1 MEIINFPMTGC
12 FDSKTI
18 ELAEKLQKAEPGD
31 QFKLCLYDSGTV
43 AVDSVLAFHEIMRT
57 RPRGIGVHIHS
68 HICLMGSEVL
78 VWLAG
83 DTRTMRSDAWIQ
95 FWEYDRYWQ
104 GRSDFQQFLDSLER
118 RELQGQKTAFQE
130 NYLQV
135 ERLVKK
141 HVPVHLLNRR
151 VWVGELDEWNIIK
164 PAVVVAKPAPGHGT
178 KEKVAPSP
186 EVAKMTANATQ
197 KTLF

>member
-1 MEIINFPMTGC
+1 MTGC

-18 ELAEKLQKAEPGD
+18 ELVEKLQKAQPGD

-57 RPRGIGVHIHS
+57 RPKGIGVHIHS

-83 DTRTMRSDAWIQ
+83 DTRTMRSDAWIL

-104 GRSDFQQFLDSLER
+104 ERSDFQQFLDSLER
-118 RELQGQKTAFQE
+118 RELQGQKTPFQE

-141 HVPVHLLNRR
+141 QIPTHLLNRR

-164 PAVVVAKPAPGHGT
+164 PAVAVAVKATGMSPKENKAPL
-178 KEKVAPSP
+178 P
-186 EVAKMTANATQ
+186 EGLKSTENATQ
-197 KTLF
+197 RTLF

>member
-1 MEIINFPMTGC
+1 MTGC
-12 FDSKTI
+12 FDSKI
-18 ELAEKLQKAEPGD
+18 LELEEKFQKASAGD
-31 QFKLCLYDSGTV
+31 QLKLVLYDSGTV
-43 AVDSVLAFHEIMRT
+43 PVDSVLAFHDIMRT
-57 RPRGIGVHIHS
+57 RPKGIGVHIHS

-83 DTRTMRSDAWIQ
+83 DTRTIRSDAWIQ

-104 GRSDFQQFLDSLER
+104 ERSEFQQFLDSLER

-141 HVPVHLLNRR
+141 HMPAHLLNRR

-164 PAVVVAKPAPGHGT
+164 PAFVVAKPACSEVT
-178 KEKVAPSP
+178 KEKKGAARKP
-186 EVAKMTANATQ
+186 EKATDNATQ
-197 KTLF
+197 RSLF